1 MQQAM
6 QQMLAQMAVGGEGM
20 PPAVGMP
27 PAMDYEALLQM
38 EETLGGAVAHGLT
51 AVALA
56 SLPMRRLAPADVE
69 GLSRC
74 CICCCE
80 FVAGD
85 RLMAL
90 HCKHEFHPEC
100 IGTWLRAKRT
110 CPICK
115 QGAVEGARGE

>member
-1 MQQAM
+1 MTRDPHTSQALS
-6 QQMLAQMAVGGEGM
+6 QLE
-20 PPAVGMP
+20 
-27 PAMDYEALLQM
+27 DS
-38 EETLGGAVAHGLT
+38 LGGAVAAGLPPSQ
-51 AVALA
+51 LA
-56 SLPMRRLAPADVE
+56 SLRVTTLEAAPSE
-69 GLSRC
+69 EQRC

-115 QGAVEGARGE
+115 RHATCGDEE